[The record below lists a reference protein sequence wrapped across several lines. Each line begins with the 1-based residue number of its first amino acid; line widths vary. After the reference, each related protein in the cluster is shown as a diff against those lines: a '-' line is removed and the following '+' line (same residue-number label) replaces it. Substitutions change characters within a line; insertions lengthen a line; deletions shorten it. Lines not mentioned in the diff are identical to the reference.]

1 MPTASNITAPLLIIG
16 PVRSGSTWLSEAL
29 LQHGQVQSVIE
40 NRLIEAMYHELFHS
54 FWAPNL
60 EMTVPEPERR
70 QRAVAAVR
78 AALCALFP
86 SDAPFW
92 AMKLL
97 SRGRP

>member
-1 MPTASNITAPLLIIG
+1 MPTTSNITSPLLIIG

-40 NRLIEAMYHELFHS
+40 NRLLEAMYHELFHS

-78 AALCALFP
+78 AAFCALFRARHR
-86 SDAPFW
+86 S
-92 AMKLL
+92 
-97 SRGRP
+97 GR